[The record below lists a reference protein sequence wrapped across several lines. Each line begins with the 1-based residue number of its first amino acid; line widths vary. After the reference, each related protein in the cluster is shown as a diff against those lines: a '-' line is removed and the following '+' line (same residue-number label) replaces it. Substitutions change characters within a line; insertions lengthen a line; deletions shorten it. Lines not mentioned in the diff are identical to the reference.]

1 MLGGLCVLCDWKIM
15 PASLNGRTIAYVEAR
30 MQSQMGALVE
40 RHGGSPLAAPVLQE
54 VYNTDTPEVAG
65 LIRDLCAG
73 RVDVAVLQ
81 TGVGTQAL
89 FGAADA
95 LGCRAELL
103 AALEQTTVIA
113 RSPKPAAVLR
123 RNQVRIDLMP
133 PEPYTTEVLIASIAG
148 MEFAGR
154 EVAVQAYGGPNNLL
168 TRTLREK
175 GASVREVALYRW
187 GLPDDVS
194 PVLELIRRLDQGGVD
209 AVAFT
214 SQPQVPN
221 LLDIA
226 RQSGLEDTLRRC
238 LGSESV
244 VVASVGPVCTRRLL
258 ENGLPVDVEP
268 EHPHMGSLVLA
279 LAGHFQERT
288 TKRAFG
294 KSPLLEGEGEGVPLS
309 SQE

>member
-1 MLGGLCVLCDWKIM
+1 MA
-15 PASLNGRTIAYVEAR
+15 ASLDGRVVAFVEAR

-40 RHGGSPLAAPVLQE
+40 RHGGVPLPAPVLQE

-65 LIRDLCAG
+65 LIRDLCGG

-95 LGCRAELL
+95 LGCKDELL
-103 AALEQTTVIA
+103 ASLEHATVIA

-123 RNQVRIDLMP
+123 RNKVRIDLMP
-133 PEPYTTEVLIASIAG
+133 PEPYTTEDLIESIAA

-168 TRTLREK
+168 KRSLQER
-175 GASVREVALYRW
+175 GANVREVALYRW

-194 PVLELIRRLDQGGVD
+194 PVLELIRRLDQGRVD

-221 LLDIA
+221 LLAIA
-226 RQSGLEDTLRRC
+226 RQSNLEDTLRRC
-238 LGSESV
+238 LGSDSV

-268 EHPHMGSLVLA
+268 EHPHMGSLVVA
-279 LAGHFQERT
+279 LAEHFQEQAA
-288 TKRAFG
+288 KVF
-294 KSPLLEGEGEGVPLS
+294 
-309 SQE
+309 

>member
-1 MLGGLCVLCDWKIM
+1 MA
-15 PASLNGRTIAYVEAR
+15 ASLNGRTIAFVEAR

-40 RHGGSPLAAPVLQE
+40 RHGGVALPAPVLQE

-65 LIRDLCAG
+65 LIRDLCDG
-73 RVDVAVLQ
+73 RVDTAVLQ

-89 FGAADA
+89 FGAADE
-95 LGCRAELL
+95 LGCKDELL
-103 AALEQTTVIA
+103 AALEKSTVIA

-123 RNQVRIDLMP
+123 RNNVRIDLMP
-133 PEPYTTEVLIASIAG
+133 PEPYTTEELIGSIAG

-168 TRTLREK
+168 KRSLQER

-194 PVLELIRRLDQGGVD
+194 PVLELIRRLEQGRVD

-221 LLDIA
+221 LLAIA

-268 EHPHMGSLVLA
+268 EHPHMGSLVVA
-279 LAGHFQERT
+279 LAEHFRDCAA
-288 TKRAFG
+288 KV
-294 KSPLLEGEGEGVPLS
+294 S
-309 SQE
+309 